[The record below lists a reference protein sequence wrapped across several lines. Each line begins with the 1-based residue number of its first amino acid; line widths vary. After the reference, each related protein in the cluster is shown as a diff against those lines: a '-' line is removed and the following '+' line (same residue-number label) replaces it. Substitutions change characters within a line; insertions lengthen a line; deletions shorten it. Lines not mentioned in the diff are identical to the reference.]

1 MSTSYQTS
9 SQQRFQRIA
18 QLNEKVFHIDDL
30 ARIWQISS
38 TNTLRVTI
46 HRYIKKGWL
55 FRIYRGFYS
64 IVPFKKLDPLF
75 LGVKALHQFAYV
87 STESILFEAGIIMQI
102 PSRITLVSSE
112 SRQFT
117 IGNYEYQ
124 SRKLQDRFLFN
135 SLGINDS
142 NEFKK
147 AGIERA
153 IADLLYYNSKY
164 YFDNFSIIDWKK
176 VNELQEN
183 IGYPITNYNN
193 KTGEIK

>member
-153 IADLLYYNSKY
+153 IADLIYYNSKY